1 MTMGYGRS
9 HGGAVRLTV
18 IAGGRSDARV
28 TWISDY
34 DYCNWAAVADND
46 IMTAV
51 VNCRQVT
58 YNVDFISH
66 WQMIYHG
73 RLMSISRH
81 FLPHSPPSSPHEY
94 IKSFY
99 SCIVSFVI
107 LQPFRGH

>member
-46 IMTAV
+46 IM
-51 VNCRQVT
+51 
-58 YNVDFISH
+58 
-66 WQMIYHG
+66 
-73 RLMSISRH
+73 
-81 FLPHSPPSSPHEY
+81 
-94 IKSFY
+94 
-99 SCIVSFVI
+99 
-107 LQPFRGH
+107 